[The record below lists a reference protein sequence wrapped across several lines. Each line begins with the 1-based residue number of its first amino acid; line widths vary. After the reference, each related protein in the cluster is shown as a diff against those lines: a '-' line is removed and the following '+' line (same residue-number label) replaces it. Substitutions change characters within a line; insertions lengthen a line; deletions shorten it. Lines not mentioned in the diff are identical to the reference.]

1 MIIPDALVVGGFV
14 GAEVDAVDAFDDV
27 AVAAVVT
34 IGVGLVA
41 VDTIAGAVD
50 VIAGAVDVISWSVVA
65 RAVVAT

>member
-14 GAEVDAVDAFDDV
+14 GAEVDAFDDV

-50 VIAGAVDVISWSVVA
+50 VIS
-65 RAVVAT
+65 